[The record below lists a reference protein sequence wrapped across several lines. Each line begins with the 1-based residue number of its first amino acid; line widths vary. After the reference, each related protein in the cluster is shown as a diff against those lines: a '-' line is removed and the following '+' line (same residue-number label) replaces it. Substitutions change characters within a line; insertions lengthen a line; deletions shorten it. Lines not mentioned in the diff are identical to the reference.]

1 MHRVISLP
9 DATSYDK
16 LLYHDKLSPAG
27 YEIKV
32 VTSRKGITNIFLLF
46 QLPSDSAHLLDEEE
60 EVLTF
65 NDPAEPETNSLRED
79 TPIVTVETHNYHDDS
94 DEDLL
99 A

>member
-1 MHRVISLP
+1 MHGVISLP
-9 DATSYDK
+9 DAMSHDK
-16 LLYHDKLSPAG
+16 LLYYYKLSSAD
-27 YEIKV
+27 YETKV
-32 VTSRKGITNIFLLF
+32 VTSRKGLTNIFSPF